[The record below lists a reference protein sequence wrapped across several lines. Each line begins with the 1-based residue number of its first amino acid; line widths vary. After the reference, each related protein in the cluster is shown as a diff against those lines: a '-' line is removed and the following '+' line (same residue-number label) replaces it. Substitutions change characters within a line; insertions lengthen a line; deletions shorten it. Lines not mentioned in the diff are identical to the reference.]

1 MKNKNEVTASKL
13 KIKIIENE
21 IHLWS
26 IDPTHITSE
35 CLIEKYKD
43 LLTED
48 EVIKQQKYRFDKDK
62 HSALITRA
70 FVRDLLSYYADVKPN
85 DWRFSKGEKDKPE
98 IIDPPLPLRF
108 NISHTDKLIIC
119 AVMLNDDIG
128 CDVENIN
135 RNTDPLLI
143 AERFFSPSEVAELFA
158 LSENKQRSRFFDYWT
173 LKESYIKAWG
183 LGLSIPLAD
192 FSFNISSSQNEQL
205 NNNIKL
211 SFAQHRQDVPQ
222 IWRSWLIYPNESHRI
237 AISVRAKKN
246 NQDVDYQLKF
256 FSSLPLIGYK
266 EINIGK
272 DV

>member
-1 MKNKNEVTASKL
+1 MNNKNKAIPSKL
-13 KIKIIENE
+13 KLIDNE

-26 IDPTHITSE
+26 IDPTQITSDN
-35 CLIEKYKD
+35 LLKQYKK

-48 EVIKQQKYRFDKDK
+48 ETNKQQRYRFEKDK

-70 FVRDLLSYYADVKPN
+70 FVRDLLSYYANVKPS

-98 IIDPPLPLRF
+98 IINPPIPLRF

-135 RNTDPLLI
+135 RNTDPHLI

-158 LSENKQRSRFFDYWT
+158 LPENKQRSRFFDYWT

-192 FSFNISSSQNEQL
+192 FSFDIAQSQSSQL

-211 SFAQHRQDVPQ
+211 SFATHRKDMPE
-222 IWRSWLIYPNESHRI
+222 IWQSWLIYPNESHRV
-237 AISVRAKKN
+237 ALSVRAKQN
-246 NQDVDYQLKF
+246 NQHINYKLRFFNSVPLK
-256 FSSLPLIGYK
+256 SYK
-266 EINIGK
+266 ETTIFSI
-272 DV
+272 

>member
-1 MKNKNEVTASKL
+1 MNNKNEAPTSKL
-13 KIKIIENE
+13 KLIEDE

-26 IDPTHITSE
+26 IDPTQITSE
-35 CLIEKYKD
+35 ALLKQYKD

-48 EVIKQQKYRFDKDK
+48 ELIKQQRYRFDKDK

-70 FVRDLLSYYADVKPN
+70 FVRDLLSYYADVDPC

-98 IIDPPLPLRF
+98 IINPPIPLRF

-128 CDVENIN
+128 CDVENTK

-143 AERFFSPSEVAELFA
+143 AERFFSSSEVTELFA
-158 LSENKQRSRFFDYWT
+158 LPDNKQRSRFFDYWT

-183 LGLSIPLAD
+183 LGLSIPLSD
-192 FSFNISSSQNEQL
+192 FSFHISHSSNEKL

-211 SFAQHRQDVPQ
+211 SFAQHRADIPQ
-222 IWRSWLIYPNESHRI
+222 IWRSWLIYPNDTHRI
-237 AISVRAKKN
+237 ALSVRAKQN
-246 NQDVDYQLKF
+246 NQHIDYKLRFFNSIPLVDYRETDNKF
-256 FSSLPLIGYK
+256 I
-266 EINIGK
+266 
-272 DV
+272 